1 MAIIK
6 AVSSKAPIK
15 TAITYIS
22 KSEKTESKLLG
33 GYNITPDTAYEE
45 MQSTKEIWG
54 KTDGRTYKHY
64 VQSFA
69 PDELI
74 TPEQAHEIA
83 KEFVECCPQFK
94 GFEVLIATHQDK
106 EHIHTHFVL
115 NSVSFEDGHKFQQK
129 STELQAMKDLSD
141 KICLAHGLSLTY
153 KGKAFDGSKREET
166 TAYRKGQ
173 YRFLKRAEQGEV
185 KSYVQDIA
193 LAVMDCR
200 ECATSRSEFVELMNA
215 QGYAVKWEDNLKYI
229 TFTDLLRQEQ
239 GEKQCKIRNNK
250 LEKYYHVD
258 FSKEGL
264 ENEFV
269 NNARRNQEEQAR
281 VVRTDTITQQGRTVI
296 NDTETVIR
304 QSAVNINCSDTLT
317 GKLTEE
323 RRVTRITLNGTD
335 TKIKNSTAS
344 RADREAERERLRV
357 EESRRIAEQLERERE
372 ELAKRAEKISRG
384 DFSRRQ
390 TGSKCYSK
398 GIVRTKPS

>member
-22 KSEKTESKLLG
+22 KSEKTESKLLS
-33 GYNITPDTAYEE
+33 GYNVTPDTAYEE
-45 MQSTKEIWG
+45 MQSTKEIWD

-83 KEFVECCPQFK
+83 KEFVERCPQFK

-141 KICLAHGLSLTY
+141 KICLAHGLSLTH
-153 KGKAFDGSKREET
+153 KGKTFDGSEREET
-166 TAYRKGQ
+166 TAYRKEQ
-173 YRFLKRAEQGEV
+173 YRFLKRAEYGEV

-200 ECATSRSEFVELMNA
+200 ERATSRSEFVELMNA

-264 ENEFV
+264 ENEFA

-281 VVRTDTITQQGRTVI
+281 AVRTDTITQHGRNVI
-296 NDTETVIR
+296 DDTETVIR

-372 ELAKRAEKISRG
+372 ELAERAEKISRG
-384 DFSRRQ
+384 GFSR
-390 TGSKCYSK
+390 
-398 GIVRTKPS
+398 

>member
-15 TAITYIS
+15 TAITYTS
-22 KSEKTESKLLG
+22 KSEKTESKLLS
-33 GYNITPDTAYEE
+33 GYNVTPDTAYEE

-129 STELQAMKDLSD
+129 STELQSMKDLSD

-153 KGKAFDGSKREET
+153 KGKTFDGSEREET
-166 TAYRKGQ
+166 TAYRKEQ

-193 LAVMDCR
+193 LAVIDCR
-200 ECATSRSEFVELMNA
+200 ERATSRSEFVELMNA

-229 TFTDLLRQEQ
+229 TFTDLARQKQ
-239 GEKQCKIRNNK
+239 GERQCKIRNNK

-264 ENEFV
+264 ENEFAS
-269 NNARRNQEEQAR
+269 NARRNQEEQAR
-281 VVRTDTITQQGRTVI
+281 AVRTDTITQQGQTVI
-296 NDTETVIR
+296 DDTETVIR

-323 RRVTRITLNGTD
+323 RRVTRITLNKTD

-372 ELAKRAEKISRG
+372 ELAKRAKKISRG
-384 DFSRRQ
+384 GFSR
-390 TGSKCYSK
+390 
-398 GIVRTKPS
+398 

>member
-153 KGKAFDGSKREET
+153 KGKAFDGSEREET
-166 TAYRKGQ
+166 TAYRKEQ

-264 ENEFV
+264 ENEFA

-281 VVRTDTITQQGRTVI
+281 AVRTDTITQHGRNVI
-296 NDTETVIR
+296 DDTETVIR

-372 ELAKRAEKISRG
+372 ELAERAEKISRG
-384 DFSRRQ
+384 GFSR
-390 TGSKCYSK
+390 
-398 GIVRTKPS
+398 

>member
-22 KSEKTESKLLG
+22 KSEKTESKLLS
-33 GYNITPDTAYEE
+33 GYNVTPDTAYEE

-106 EHIHTHFVL
+106 ENIHTHFVL
-115 NSVSFEDGHKFQQK
+115 NSVSFEDGNKFQQK

-153 KGKAFDGSKREET
+153 KGKTFDGSEREET
-166 TAYRKGQ
+166 TAYRKEQ

-200 ECATSRSEFVELMNA
+200 ERATSRSEFVELMNA

-264 ENEFV
+264 ENEFA

-281 VVRTDTITQQGRTVI
+281 AVRTDTITQQGRTVI
-296 NDTETVIR
+296 DDTETVIR

-323 RRVTRITLNGTD
+323 RRVTRITFNRTD

-384 DFSRRQ
+384 GFSR
-390 TGSKCYSK
+390 
-398 GIVRTKPS
+398 